1 MDKPY
6 GFTMPWCTI
15 KDSVL
20 RGLEHINWEKD
31 IHEAELLVPNR
42 IPTDYIDFSDYS
54 RRNDLDWLY
63 DVGTDYDGRVYLS
76 DGCYLDSDGD
86 IVY

>member
-42 IPTDYIDFSDYS
+42 IPTDYIDFQITVEEMIWTGYMM
-54 RRNDLDWLY
+54 LVL
-63 DVGTDYDGRVYLS
+63 TMMAVYI
-76 DGCYLDSDGD
+76 YLMAV
-86 IVY
+86 I